1 MSSFLLLLRERRQ
14 AKHSNKLLLDRLS
27 KDSAQPQRKD
37 DWLRVA
43 AIEDLP
49 LRDAATR
56 QTATQQLESAAREN
70 YLLTRQDLDHTK
82 NLVLDFLGW
91 GVSSEYLVEAGSS
104 AGVFIQ
110 GLN

>member
-1 MSSFLLLLRERRQ
+1 MPSRDTFEALKQ
-14 AKHSNKLLLDRLS
+14 AAVILLDCLS

-49 LRDAATR
+49 LQDTATR

-70 YLLTRQDLDHTK
+70 YLC
-82 NLVLDFLGW
+82 
-91 GVSSEYLVEAGSS
+91 
-104 AGVFIQ
+104 
-110 GLN
+110 